1 MFIIISDRCNVQH
14 GQLAACA
21 ACGAASVAWVGGTRI
36 MHSHIRISTH
46 IRISHSL
53 GNYCLP
59 RFKRPF
65 YFILCE
71 RTGEGAWA
79 WAYLIFIHCT
89 NAYFACLSC
98 LPIIHLHL
106 FFTACFIFFVFSA
119 DTSIC
124 PMQEHRHVFIAY
136 LKAQLIEHD

>member
-21 ACGAASVAWVGGTRI
+21 ASGAACVACGGGGTRI

-46 IRISHSL
+46 IPISHSL

-71 RTGEGAWA
+71 RPRAKGA

-106 FFTACFIFFVFSA
+106 FFTACYIFFFVF
-119 DTSIC
+119 
-124 PMQEHRHVFIAY
+124 PFFRRHLHLPHRHVFIAY